1 MALYKVFYNIIEK
14 GIHMPRKTQFSAEDV
29 ITAAFELVREKG
41 LAGLSAPS
49 VAEKMGCSTM
59 PIYSHFKNMQALED
73 EVIQKA
79 WTLVVEYETRHYTGD
94 RWIDQAVGYVLFA
107 RDERN
112 LFNCMLAGRNLEL
125 KYEMQKKHWQC
136 QADRLEDYPGFKN
149 MDPEQRTRI
158 RYARAMLSHGVA
170 MSPNTGMNKII
181 IENNAILSGFLTN
194 VSQAILQGYKDL
206 PPIPEDKRRL
216 LNEVIKKSEGG

>member
-1 MALYKVFYNIIEK
+1 
-14 GIHMPRKTQFSAEDV
+14 MPRKTQFTIDDV
-29 ITAAFELVREKG
+29 ITAAFELVREKE

-79 WTLVVEYETRHYTGD
+79 WTLVMEYESRQYTGD
-94 RWIDQAVGYVLFA
+94 DWIDQAMGYVLFA

-112 LFNCMLAGRNLEL
+112 LFKSMLAGRNLKL
-125 KYEMQKKHWQC
+125 QYEMQKMHWQY
-136 QADRLEDYPGFKN
+136 QTDRLDSYEGFK
-149 MDPEQRTRI
+149 DLDRDQRSRI

-170 MSPNTGMNKII
+170 MSPDTGMNKVI
-181 IENNAILSGFLTN
+181 IENDEILSGFLTN
-194 VSQAILQGYKDL
+194 VSQALLKGYKDL
-206 PPIPEDKRRL
+206 PPPPEDKRRL
-216 LNEVIKKSEGG
+216 LEEEIEKL

>member
-1 MALYKVFYNIIEK
+1 
-14 GIHMPRKTQFSAEDV
+14 
-29 ITAAFELVREKG
+29 
-41 LAGLSAPS
+41 
-49 VAEKMGCSTM
+49 
-59 PIYSHFKNMQALED
+59 
-73 EVIQKA
+73 
-79 WTLVVEYETRHYTGD
+79 
-94 RWIDQAVGYVLFA
+94 
-107 RDERN
+107 
-112 LFNCMLAGRNLEL
+112 
-125 KYEMQKKHWQC
+125 
-136 QADRLEDYPGFKN
+136 

>member
-1 MALYKVFYNIIEK
+1 
-14 GIHMPRKTQFSAEDV
+14 MPRKTQFTIDNV

-79 WTLVVEYETRHYTGD
+79 WTLVMEYESRQYTGD
-94 RWIDQAVGYVLFA
+94 DWIDQAMGYVLFA

-112 LFNCMLAGRNLEL
+112 LFKSMLAGRNLKL
-125 KYEMQKKHWQC
+125 QYEMQKMHWQY
-136 QADRLEDYPGFKN
+136 QTDRLDSYEGFK
-149 MDPEQRTRI
+149 DLDRDQRSRI

-170 MSPNTGMNKII
+170 MSPDTGMNKVI
-181 IENNAILSGFLTN
+181 IENDEILSGFLTN
-194 VSQAILQGYKDL
+194 VSQALLKGYKDL
-206 PPIPEDKRRL
+206 PPPPEDKRRL
-216 LNEVIKKSEGG
+216 LEEEIEKL

>member
-1 MALYKVFYNIIEK
+1 
-14 GIHMPRKTQFSAEDV
+14 MPRKTQFTIDDV

-79 WTLVVEYETRHYTGD
+79 WTLVMEYESRQYTGD
-94 RWIDQAVGYVLFA
+94 DWIDQAMGYVLFA

-112 LFNCMLAGRNLEL
+112 LFKSMLAGRNLKL
-125 KYEMQKKHWQC
+125 QYEMQKMHWQY
-136 QADRLEDYPGFKN
+136 QTDRLDSYEGFK
-149 MDPEQRTRI
+149 DLARDQRSRI

-170 MSPNTGMNKII
+170 MSPDTGMNKII
-181 IENNAILSGFLTN
+181 IENDEILSGFLTN
-194 VSQAILQGYKDL
+194 VSQALLKGYKDL
-206 PPIPEDKRRL
+206 PPPPEDKRRL
-216 LNEVIKKSEGG
+216 LEEEIEKL

>member
-1 MALYKVFYNIIEK
+1 
-14 GIHMPRKTQFSAEDV
+14 MPRKTQFTAENV
-29 ITAAFELVREKG
+29 ITAAFKLVREKG
-41 LAGLSAPS
+41 LDGLSAPS

-94 RWIDQAVGYVLFA
+94 RWIDQAMGYVLFA

-112 LFNCMLAGRNLEL
+112 LFNCMLAGRNLNL
-125 KYEMQKKHWQC
+125 QYEMQQKHWQY
-136 QADRLEDYPGFKN
+136 QTERLEDYPGFKN
-149 MDPEQRTRI
+149 MDEEQRTRI

-170 MSPNTGMNKII
+170 MSPNTGMNKVI
-181 IENNAILSGFLTN
+181 IENNTFLSGFLTN
-194 VSQAILQGYKDL
+194 VSQALLKGYKDL
-206 PPIPEDKRRL
+206 PPIPENKQRL
-216 LNEVIKKSEGG
+216 LDEKMEQL

>member
-1 MALYKVFYNIIEK
+1 
-14 GIHMPRKTQFSAEDV
+14 MPRKAQFTAEDI

-41 LAGLSAPS
+41 LDGLSAPS

-59 PIYSHFKNMQALED
+59 PIYSYFKNMQALED

-94 RWIDQAVGYVLFA
+94 RWIDQGMGYVLFA

-112 LFNCMLAGRNLEL
+112 LFNCMLAGRNLNL
-125 KYEMQKKHWQC
+125 QYEMQKKHWQY
-136 QADRLEDYPGFKN
+136 QTERLEDYPGFVN
-149 MDPEQRTRI
+149 MDEEQRTRI

-170 MSPNTGMNKII
+170 MSPNTGMNKVI
-181 IENNAILSGFLTN
+181 IENNTILSGFLTN
-194 VSQAILQGYKDL
+194 VSQALLKGYIDL
-206 PPIPEDKRRL
+206 PSLPEDKQRL
-216 LNEVIKKSEGG
+216 LDEKMEQL

>member
-1 MALYKVFYNIIEK
+1 
-14 GIHMPRKTQFSAEDV
+14 MPRKTQFAAEDV

-41 LAGLSAPS
+41 LAGLSAPA
-49 VAEKMGCSTM
+49 VADKMGCSTM

-94 RWIDQAVGYVLFA
+94 RWIDQAMGYVLFA

-112 LFNCMLAGRNLEL
+112 LFDCMLAGRNLEL
-125 KYEMQKKHWQC
+125 KYEMQKRHWQY
-136 QADRLEDYPGFKN
+136 QADRLDNYEGFK
-149 MDPEQRTRI
+149 DLDKDQCTRI

-170 MSPNTGMNKII
+170 MSPIMGMNKVI
-181 IENNAILSGFLTN
+181 IENSEILSGFLTN
-194 VSQAILQGYKDL
+194 VSHAILKGYKDL
-206 PPIPEDKRRL
+206 PPLPEGKRRL
-216 LNEVIKKSEGG
+216 LEEKMEKL

>member
-1 MALYKVFYNIIEK
+1 
-14 GIHMPRKTQFSAEDV
+14 MPRKTQFTIDDV

-79 WTLVVEYETRHYTGD
+79 WTLVMEYESRQYTGD
-94 RWIDQAVGYVLFA
+94 DWIDQAMGYVLFA

-112 LFNCMLAGRNLEL
+112 LFKSMLAGRNLKL
-125 KYEMQKKHWQC
+125 QYEMQKMHWQY
-136 QADRLEDYPGFKN
+136 QTDRLDSYEGFK
-149 MDPEQRTRI
+149 DLDRDQRSRI

-170 MSPNTGMNKII
+170 MSPDTGMNKVI
-181 IENNAILSGFLTN
+181 IENDEILSGFLTN
-194 VSQAILQGYKDL
+194 VSQALLKGYKDL
-206 PPIPEDKRRL
+206 PPPPEDKRRL
-216 LNEVIKKSEGG
+216 LEEEIEKL

>member
-1 MALYKVFYNIIEK
+1 
-14 GIHMPRKTQFSAEDV
+14 MPRKTQFTAENV
-29 ITAAFELVREKG
+29 ITAAFKLVREKG
-41 LAGLSAPS
+41 LDGLSAPS

-94 RWIDQAVGYVLFA
+94 RWIDQAMGYVLFA

-112 LFNCMLAGRNLEL
+112 LFNCMLAGRNLDL
-125 KYEMQKKHWQC
+125 KYEMQKRHWQY
-136 QADRLEDYPGFKN
+136 QADRLDNYEGFK
-149 MDPEQRTRI
+149 DLDKDQCTRI

-170 MSPNTGMNKII
+170 MSPNTGMNKVI
-181 IENNAILSGFLTN
+181 IENNTILSGFLTN
-194 VSQAILQGYKDL
+194 VSQALLKGYIDL
-206 PPIPEDKRRL
+206 PSLPEDKQRL
-216 LNEVIKKSEGG
+216 LDEKMEQL